1 MKRFSLILT
10 YLALA
15 VVFVIVFA
23 ADDYYKLL
31 GLQRDASQSEIK
43 RAFRRI
49 SMKEHPD
56 KGGDPE
62 KYAKISHAYDV
73 LSDEEKRRNYDQFG
87 DENGPQG
94 GGGGFDPFGDFFGG
108 GFGGFRFNTG
118 GGSQRREQ
126 MPNVRIPVEATL
138 EDLYNG
144 RKFSVTQS
152 RQHLCHHC
160 RGTGA
165 DDPNDIKQ
173 CTACG
178 GTGMRVRTIQRGPGF
193 VQHIQSQCDVC
204 GGKGKVVS
212 STCHHCHGSKVEPV
226 EELLNV
232 WIEKGMAD
240 GSVITFPQHSDE
252 RPEWN
257 PGDVE
262 MYIKTLPHARFTR
275 KGNDLSVVQHVSLL
289 QALTGFE
296 IDVEHLDKH
305 MVHVARTEV
314 TPPNFVLKVP
324 GEGMPIH
331 STPSIHGDLYI
342 EFIVD
347 FPKSITKEQ
356 SNAFKEL
363 LSK

>member
-1 MKRFSLILT
+1 MKLT
-10 YLALA
+10 FVLGCLTLA
-15 VVFVIVFA
+15 VLVVIVFA

-31 GLQRDASQSEIK
+31 GLQRDASQPEIK

-94 GGGGFDPFGDFFGG
+94 GGGFNPFGDFFS
-108 GFGGFRFNTG
+108 GFGGFQFNTG
-118 GGSQRREQ
+118 GAGGQHREQ
-126 MPNVRIPVEATL
+126 MPNVRIPLEATL

-144 RKFSVTQS
+144 RTFKVTQS

-165 DDPNDIKQ
+165 NDPNDIKT

-178 GTGMRVRTIQRGPGF
+178 GSGMRVRTIQRGPGF
-193 VQHIQSQCDVC
+193 VQHVQSQCDVC

-212 STCHHCHGSKVEPV
+212 STCHHCHGSKVEPS
-226 EELLNV
+226 EELLTV
-232 WIEKGMAD
+232 WIEKGMTD
-240 GSVITFPQHSDE
+240 GDVISFPQHSDE
-252 RPEWN
+252 RPGAN

-262 MYIKTLPHARFTR
+262 MFIKTLPHVRFSR
-275 KGNDLSVVQHVSLL
+275 KGDDLTVIHHISLL

-296 IDVEHLDKH
+296 VDIDHLDQHK
-305 MVHVARTEV
+305 VHVARSEV
-314 TPPNFVLKVP
+314 TPPHFIVKVP
-324 GEGMPIH
+324 GEGMPLH
-331 STPSIHGDLYI
+331 STPSIHGDLFV

-347 FPKSITKEQ
+347 FPESITKDQ
-356 SNAFKEL
+356 SEGFKKL
-363 LSK
+363 LSN

>member
-1 MKRFSLILT
+1 MKFSFIL
-10 YLALA
+10 AFA
-15 VVFVIVFA
+15 VIFVIVA
-23 ADDYYKLL
+23 AAEDYYKLL
-31 GLQRDASQSEIK
+31 GLQRDASQADIK

-73 LSDEEKRRNYDQFG
+73 LSDSEKRRNYDQFG
-87 DENGPQG
+87 DENGPK
-94 GGGGFDPFGDFFGG
+94 GGGFDPFSEFFN
-108 GFGGFRFNTG
+108 GFGGFHFQTNNG

-144 RKFSVTQS
+144 RFFKVTQT

-165 DDPNDIKQ
+165 NDPNDIKP
-173 CTACG
+173 CSACG
-178 GTGMRVRTIQRGPGF
+178 GSGMRVRTIQRGPGF

-212 STCHHCHGSKVEPV
+212 STCHKCHGSKVEPGQ
-226 EELLNV
+226 ELLTV
-232 WIEKGMAD
+232 WIEKGMKD
-240 GSVITFPQHSDE
+240 GSVISFPQQGDE
-252 RPEWN
+252 RPGWN

-262 MYIKTLPHARFTR
+262 MYIKTLQHARFTR
-275 KGNDLSVVQHVSLL
+275 KGDDLTVVHHITLL

-296 IDVEHLDKH
+296 VDIPHLDQHK
-305 MVHVARTEV
+305 VHIARTEV
-314 TPPNFVLKVP
+314 TPPNFVLKVA
-324 GEGMPIH
+324 GEGMPVH
-331 STPSIHGDLYI
+331 STPSVHGDLYV

-347 FPKSITKEQ
+347 FPESITKEQ
-356 SNAFKEL
+356 AESFKKL
-363 LSK
+363 LVK

>member
-1 MKRFSLILT
+1 VSFLVTCLVLVS
-10 YLALA
+10 
-15 VVFVIVFA
+15 FA
-23 ADDYYKLL
+23 AVLVTVDAVDDDYYKLL
-31 GLQRDASQSEIK
+31 GLQRDASQADIK

-62 KYAKISHAYDV
+62 KYARISHAYDV
-73 LSDEEKRRNYDQFG
+73 LSDEQKRRNYDQFG

-94 GGGGFDPFGDFFGG
+94 GGGFNPFGDFFS
-108 GFGGFRFNTG
+108 GFGGFHFNTG
-118 GGSQRREQ
+118 GNGNQRREQ

-144 RKFSVTQS
+144 RTFKVTQS

-165 DDPNDIKQ
+165 NDPNDIKQ
-173 CTACG
+173 CSACG
-178 GTGMRVRTIQRGPGF
+178 GTGMRTRTIQRGPGF
-193 VQHIQSQCDVC
+193 VQHMQSPCDVC
-204 GGKGKVVS
+204 GGKGKVIS
-212 STCHHCHGSKVEPV
+212 STCHHCHGSKVESA
-226 EELLNV
+226 EELLTV
-232 WIEKGMAD
+232 WVEKGMID
-240 GSVITFPQHSDE
+240 GSVISFPQHGDE

-275 KGNDLSVVQHVSLL
+275 KNDDLHVTQNISLL
-289 QALTGFE
+289 EALTGFE
-296 IDVEHLDKH
+296 VDIEHLDAHK
-305 MVHVARTEV
+305 VHIARTEV
-314 TPPNFVLKVP
+314 TPPNFVVKVE
-324 GEGMPIH
+324 GEGMPLH
-331 STPSIHGDLYI
+331 STPSIHGDLYV

-356 SNAFKEL
+356 ANSFKQL